1 MRFGVRITA
10 VGDWN
15 TGEGIRLALGALI
28 GAYQEDD
35 SGSLTA
41 LLPLAGRTLV
51 EYQVRCAAAAGAS
64 PIVVLVEGIPLALN
78 QAFERL
84 RYEGLNLILV
94 SDGNEAATRFEAG
107 QLILVVGDGVVPPLE
122 LLADLGGEEEAI
134 VLTVPDDE
142 RHESYERIDGASR
155 WSGVA
160 LVEGR
165 TLGATAAVLGDWDLP
180 STLLRRTLQA
190 GARLRP
196 TPTKLEPLLAES
208 PGDLELFD
216 RSLIAKS
223 RGPRTDFASRYV
235 LPPIEDFATEKLMET
250 RVRPDWLL
258 YAALI
263 LTLGAAFAFTRG
275 WLWPAVGMLVV
286 STPLDLIA
294 RRLGML
300 RLKPLPD
307 ETLAQRLLWPASGL
321 SLIALGWWEARHGS
335 GWGASMASFAALA
348 FAEAYRIERTHT
360 DIPISGWLFSRRNA
374 ILVLFLFAL
383 ANAWTAYVVAILGYA
398 AISFFFAQYLV
409 HRLRPE
415 LTTH

>member
-1 MRFGVRITA
+1 M
-10 VGDWN
+10 
-15 TGEGIRLALGALI
+15 ALGALI

-64 PIVVLVEGIPLALN
+64 PVVVLVERIPMALN

-84 RYEGLNLILV
+84 KHEGLNLILV
-94 SDGNEAATRFEAG
+94 SDGTEAATRFEAG
-107 QLILVVGDGVVPPLE
+107 ELILVIGDGVAPPLE
-122 LLADLGGEEEAI
+122 LLADLGEEEGAI

-142 RHESYERIDGASR
+142 KHESYERIDGSSR

-196 TPTKLEPLLAES
+196 TPPESEPLLAHN
-208 PGDLELFD
+208 PGELELFD

-223 RGPRTDFASRYV
+223 RGPRTDLASRYV
-235 LPPIEDFATEKLMET
+235 LPLVEDFATEKLIET

-258 YAALI
+258 HFALF
-263 LTLGAAFAFTRG
+263 LTFGAAFAFTRG
-275 WLWPAVGMLVV
+275 WLWPAVVMLLL

-300 RLKPLPD
+300 RLRPLPA
-307 ETLAQRLLWPASGL
+307 EAVSQRLLWPASGIAL
-321 SLIALGWWEARHGS
+321 MALGWWEARYGS
-335 GWGASMASFAALA
+335 GWGASITAIAAFA
-348 FAEAYRIERTHT
+348 FAEAYRIERSHA
-360 DIPISGWLFSRRNA
+360 DIEMAGWLLSRRNA
-374 ILVLFLFAL
+374 ILALFLFAL
-383 ANAWTAYVVAILGYA
+383 SGAWTAYIVAILGYA
-398 AISFFFAQYLV
+398 ALSFFFVQYLT
-409 HRLRPE
+409 HRIRPE